1 MEQMHFDAAEAN
13 KQVRVHGAKHAE
25 EYAKWAREQ
34 WVADRNKH
42 MKDGVYV
49 PGKRSQ
55 ELMDQ
60 IEKRNKAKNEHD
72 KKERDI
78 AFARSVQRLKGV
90 KGGRRTKR
98 HKRSGHKRSG
108 HKRSG
113 HKRSG
118 HKRNHT
124 KHMSRRR

>member
-108 HKRSG
+108 HKR
-113 HKRSG
+113 
-118 HKRNHT
+118 NHT